1 MSDTDMQKQAEID
14 LMKEMVEEIRELRER
29 VVSLE
34 SQNQMLTKSLDDPE
48 TMMRK
53 AGWLKVVTPMADETY
68 DPLQRDV
75 GDGSQSFTGPF
86 QGTGNTFQKSRYD
99 QLEEWKEAEQQVMR
113 Q

>member
-1 MSDTDMQKQAEID
+1 MQKQAEID

-34 SQNQMLTKSLDDPE
+34 TQNQMLTKSLDDPE

-75 GDGSQSFTGPF
+75 GDGSQSFTDHF
-86 QGTGNTFQKSRYD
+86 KEQAIHSKSQGMTN
-99 QLEEWKEAEQQVMR
+99 
-113 Q
+113 